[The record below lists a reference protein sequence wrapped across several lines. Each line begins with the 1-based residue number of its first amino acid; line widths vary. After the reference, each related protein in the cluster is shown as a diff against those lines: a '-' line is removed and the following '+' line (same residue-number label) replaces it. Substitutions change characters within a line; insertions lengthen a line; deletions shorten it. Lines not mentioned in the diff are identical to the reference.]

1 MSPISRILV
10 TALCF
15 LFIASIAL
23 AQKPELIVE
32 VAPPGMSGVEFS
44 PDGKLVA
51 ISDHTGIKLWDIKT
65 GHLVRE
71 LRTDVNFSFVDNGAL
86 FGEGPKLPEIISW
99 NPNDLSTSVIG
110 NTPRDMTFRTISFDR
125 TTGVACAGDEDD
137 LTRIWSLKTGMM
149 IRSMKTRCDDVD
161 LSSDGKLLLTADQD
175 PDPRSVNETKTITI
189 WDVASGRQL
198 LLRKDA
204 KGYAYSRDLE
214 RLAVRNASDGN
225 IVILNARTGT
235 EIRSFKNDKDFTVI
249 RVSWDGKVLAAANAH
264 MIRVWE
270 VDSGAVRSNLENSG
284 GTLAP
289 ILNLNR
295 DGSLLGMLN
304 GTVTIGNGY
313 LRFAIYDTR
322 TGEKLK
328 GFEAMAEG
336 PSSLDFSAD
345 GRMLASGTSG
355 KTIKLWNLT
364 SGEVLRTLS
373 HGDNQVNSVLFSD
386 DGRTLVSGS
395 NFVKLWSLTS
405 PRVFRLTGFNDV
417 ISVVAL
423 THDGHTLAAKGGDA
437 NTIELYDA
445 DQANKVATL
454 NGHSNIVTTLA
465 VSPDDR
471 TLISGSSD
479 DTIRFWDLAART
491 QTKQITAGVGG
502 LYSVA
507 VSSDGRMV
515 AAGGTSK
522 LAKLWNLNSSLP
534 VRKIVTH
541 SEAVYGVEFSPNHK
555 TLATLGNGIIELWD
569 VNSGHTT
576 GSFTGHMTRM
586 AFSPD
591 GRILATADQ
600 DSIKLR
606 DSRTGDELA
615 SMIAVG
621 DRDWLVVTPEGFF
634 DGSPAA
640 WNNILWRFS
649 PRLYDVAPAEAF
661 FNEFYYPDLLAD
673 VIAGKSPHAT
683 KAIAQRDRR
692 QPHLDLTVSDESM
705 AGSEVVTRFA
715 KAKVTIT
722 DALAGARDVRLFRN
736 GSLVKVWHGDVLK
749 GQTATTLETSLPVS
763 AGVNRLTAY
772 AFNNDNIK
780 SADATIEIKGG
791 ENLRRKG
798 VAYLLA
804 VGVNLYANAQYNL
817 KFAVADA
824 QDFASEFKR
833 QQTAL
838 GNYERVETI
847 TLSDEQ
853 ATKDQVLKVLQ
864 GLAAKSEPEDAVVI
878 YFAGHGTAQRNQFFL
893 IPHDLGYAGDRA
905 QLDEKSLQEILAH
918 SISDGELELALESVD
933 AGQLLLVIDAC
944 NSGQALEAE
953 EKRRGP
959 MNSRGLAQ
967 LAYEKGMYILTAAQS
982 YQAAQETARLGHG
995 FLTYSLV
1002 EEGLK
1007 TKIADRAPTDGKV
1020 TLREWLDFATE
1031 RVPAMQQEEIEQ
1043 QRKQG
1048 RQLQQLTNFGVSAG
1062 ELQRP
1067 RVFYRRE
1074 VETTPFVVAK
1084 P

>member
-1 MSPISRILV
+1 MLRIARILV
-10 TALCF
+10 TAVCF

-32 VAPPGMSGVEFS
+32 VAPPGMTDVEFS

-51 ISDHTGIKLWDIKT
+51 ITDTQGVKLWDIAT
-65 GHLVRE
+65 GHL
-71 LRTDVNFSFVDNGAL
+71 LRDLKNVKFFFIDNGTL
-86 FGEGPKLPEIISW
+86 VGEDEPSSKILSW
-99 NPNDLSTSVIG
+99 NPNDASTSVIG
-110 NTPRDMTFRTISFDR
+110 NTSRETRFRTISSDGR
-125 TTGVACAGDEDD
+125 TGVACAGDEDD
-137 LTRIWSLKTGMM
+137 LTRIWNLKTGVT
-149 IRSMKTRCDDVD
+149 IRSIKTRCDEVA
-161 LSSDGKLLLTADQD
+161 LSSDGKLLLTADEDSD
-175 PDPRSVNETKTITI
+175 PQGFNKKKTITI
-189 WDVASGRQL
+189 WDIASGRQL
-198 LLRKDA
+198 MLRKEVHS
-204 KGYAYSRDLE
+204 YVFSRDLE
-214 RLAVRNASDGN
+214 RLAVLNSSDGN
-225 IVILNARTGT
+225 IVILNARTGS
-235 EIRSFKNDKDFTVI
+235 EIRSFKNDKDFTGI
-249 RVSWDGKVLAAANAH
+249 RLSWDGQVLAAANAQLV
-264 MIRVWE
+264 RVWE
-270 VDSGAVRSNLENSG
+270 VDSGTVRSNLENHG
-284 GTLAP
+284 GILAP
-289 ILNLNR
+289 ILKFNR
-295 DGSLLGMLN
+295 DGSLVGMLN
-304 GTVTIGNGY
+304 GTMAIGNGY
-313 LRFAIYDTR
+313 LRFAIYNTH

-336 PSSLDFSAD
+336 PSSLNFSVD

-355 KTIKLWNLT
+355 RTVKLWNLT
-364 SGEVLRTLS
+364 SGEVLHTLN
-373 HGDNQVNSVLFSD
+373 HGDNQVNSVLFSE
-386 DGRTLVSGS
+386 DGQTLVSGS
-395 NFVKLWSLTS
+395 NVVKLWSLRS

-417 ISVVAL
+417 ISVVTL
-423 THDGHTLAAKGGDA
+423 THDGHTLAAKGRDA
-437 NTIELYDA
+437 NSIELYDA
-445 DQANKVATL
+445 DQANKIATL
-454 NGHSNIVTTLA
+454 NGHSNVVTTLA
-465 VSPDDR
+465 VSPDDKK
-471 TLISGSSD
+471 LVSGSSD

-491 QTKQITAGVGG
+491 QTKQVTAGVGG

-507 VSSDGRMV
+507 VNPDGRMV
-515 AAGGTSK
+515 AAGGSSNR
-522 LAKLWNLNSSLP
+522 AKLWNLNSGLLL
-534 VRKIVTH
+534 RTIVTH
-541 SEAVYGVEFSPNHK
+541 SEAIYGVEFSPNHQ

-569 VNSGHTT
+569 VNSGIRT
-576 GSFTGHMTRM
+576 GNFTGHMTRM

-615 SMIAVG
+615 TMIAVG

-649 PRLYDVAPAEAF
+649 PRLYDVAPAEVF
-661 FNEFYYPDLLAD
+661 FSEFYYPDLLAD
-673 VIAGKSPHAT
+673 VIAGKSPHAA

-692 QPHLDLTVSDESM
+692 QPHLELSVSDESM
-705 AGSEVVTRFA
+705 ADSEVVTRFA
-715 KAKVTIT
+715 RVKVTIT
-722 DALAGARDVRLFRN
+722 DAVAGARDVRLFRN

-749 GQTATTLETSLPVS
+749 SQTATTLETSLPVS

-780 SADATIEIKGG
+780 STDATIEIKGG

-804 VGVNLYANAQYNL
+804 IGVNRYANAQYNL
-817 KFAVADA
+817 KYAVADA
-824 QDFASEFKR
+824 QDFAAEFKR
-833 QQTAL
+833 QQTTL

-847 TLSDEQ
+847 TLNDEQ
-853 ATKDQVLKVLQ
+853 ATKDHLLKVLHD
-864 GLAAKSEPEDAVVI
+864 LAGKSEPEDAVVI

-905 QLDEKSLQEILAH
+905 QLDEKSLQGILAH

-1020 TLREWLDFATE
+1020 MLREWLDFATE
-1031 RVPAMQQEEIEQ
+1031 RVPAMQREEIEQ

-1074 VETTPFVVAK
+1074 VEATPFVVAK